1 MKKFVISLLAVV
13 AVAFSSGCSGVTQN
27 EYDSLTE
34 ENSQLKATN
43 ESLLNEKNDLVK
55 EYEALK
61 AEKEELEQS
70 NNSNINNNSPDDFDY
85 CFDIQTWMLGRPQS
99 TIVKNEVS
107 KYTDD
112 VNLETTYYWENSE
125 LTVKMVHTIK
135 DTLSSNLTAIH
146 IYSYEKAASEDME
159 ELLDDKLKEYVIIY
173 RNANGSI
180 IGSSF
185 YYIDDSDNKMNRL
198 FVFTKYAESKGIVE
212 EIQKLNG

>member
-13 AVAFSSGCSGVTQN
+13 AVAFSSGCSGVSQN
-27 EYDSLTE
+27 EYDSLAG

-61 AEKEELEQS
+61 AEKEQLEQNNSS
-70 NNSNINNNSPDDFDY
+70 NNDNNSPDDYDY

-99 TIVKNEVS
+99 TIAKNEVS
-107 KYTDD
+107 KYTDNVD
-112 VNLETTYYWENSE
+112 LETTYYWENSE

-135 DTLSSNLTAIH
+135 DTLSPTLTAIH
-146 IYSYEKAASEDME
+146 IYSYEKAASDNIS

-185 YYIDDSDNKMNRL
+185 YYLDDIDNKMNHL

-212 EIQKLNG
+212 EIQKLDG